1 MKVVLSEIQIN
12 ELIKRYKTSII
23 SEQDITGKTANSG
36 TIRKKVGT
44 KTEENNL
51 VVDMGKTTFDSGKY
65 KISSLSAKAKP
76 ILASKLA
83 EITQFIMDHQGTVV
97 NIQVEV
103 GESAVTNYDRE
114 KFPSTGN
121 SKVDFTEEKRLS
133 NGELSRLRG
142 ESIVN
147 YLNTFFK
154 QQVDRGTINDMPV
167 VPQPQTNVALGTQK
181 HKYDRTKDNP
191 KDPKYLEDQYLKFTV
206 TLTGSKTTDV
216 YDETCLVDF
225 VVDVSYVKAKDK
237 NFPCR
242 GGHTCDSAKFN
253 LYLNQTLIG
262 RVNLNNKNDGGD
274 RNGRLVVNNEMV
286 SQIIQGEEFKQRG
299 QLILWTKCL
308 SGNCHT
314 SVQEV
319 KLSNK
324 ENEVLYHKCVNPYSG
339 RGNNQATT
347 LLVLDKCGKVLQG
360 DEASLS
366 DVAKLADEI
375 NARIDSKKI
384 EGLGEEGFVPTMPY
398 PHLILGPKFV
408 KRFGVT
414 AVSPID
420 DNTIGVTVITNQD
433 TSVRGF
439 SQTYGKGAWP
449 VSKGTQ
455 LKFILPYKE
464 IKIMKPAGLT
474 SNKKH
479 KRNITKVQGVL
490 QNAIND
496 VELKYFTEGPL
507 SGYYYRM
514 YDSPFELG
522 EMVIPEG
529 GIFKVTFEQ

>member
-12 ELIKRYKTSII
+12 ELIKRYKTSIV
-23 SEQDITGKTANSG
+23 SEQDLTGNTANSG

-76 ILASKLA
+76 ILSSKLA

-262 RVNLNNKNDGGD
+262 RVNLNNGNDCGD
-274 RNGRLVVNNEMV
+274 RN
-286 SQIIQGEEFKQRG
+286 
-299 QLILWTKCL
+299 
-308 SGNCHT
+308 
-314 SVQEV
+314 
-319 KLSNK
+319 
-324 ENEVLYHKCVNPYSG
+324 
-339 RGNNQATT
+339 
-347 LLVLDKCGKVLQG
+347 
-360 DEASLS
+360 
-366 DVAKLADEI
+366 
-375 NARIDSKKI
+375 
-384 EGLGEEGFVPTMPY
+384 
-398 PHLILGPKFV
+398 
-408 KRFGVT
+408 
-414 AVSPID
+414 
-420 DNTIGVTVITNQD
+420 
-433 TSVRGF
+433 
-439 SQTYGKGAWP
+439 
-449 VSKGTQ
+449 
-455 LKFILPYKE
+455 
-464 IKIMKPAGLT
+464 
-474 SNKKH
+474 
-479 KRNITKVQGVL
+479 
-490 QNAIND
+490 
-496 VELKYFTEGPL
+496 
-507 SGYYYRM
+507 
-514 YDSPFELG
+514 
-522 EMVIPEG
+522 
-529 GIFKVTFEQ
+529 